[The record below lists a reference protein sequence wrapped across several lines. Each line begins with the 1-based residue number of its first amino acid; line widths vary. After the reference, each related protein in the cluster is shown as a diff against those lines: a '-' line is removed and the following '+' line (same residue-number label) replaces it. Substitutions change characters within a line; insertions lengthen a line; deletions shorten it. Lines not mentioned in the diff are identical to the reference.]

1 MKKNV
6 LVVEDDEI
14 IQQVPGWRLD
24 NLGYTV
30 CAKAAS
36 EEDAIVCARDKK
48 PDIVLMDIN
57 LKGNTDGI
65 EAAAMIKQLFQLPI
79 IFLTASSR
87 EEDLERAKMVQP
99 DDFIVKPL
107 NDTDI
112 RVALKPALA
121 NPGQK
126 PATVTTFFPPVCRCS

>member
-14 IQQVPGWRLD
+14 IQQVLEWRL
-24 NLGYTV
+24 NTLGYTV
-30 CAKAAS
+30 CAKAATA
-36 EEDAIVCARDKK
+36 EDAIVCAREKK

-65 EAAAMIKQLFQLPI
+65 DAAAMIKKLFQLPV

-99 DDFIVKPL
+99 DGFIVKPF

-112 RVALKPALA
+112 RVALTLALS
-121 NPGQK
+121 NPGQN
-126 PATVTTFFPPVCRCS
+126 PPR